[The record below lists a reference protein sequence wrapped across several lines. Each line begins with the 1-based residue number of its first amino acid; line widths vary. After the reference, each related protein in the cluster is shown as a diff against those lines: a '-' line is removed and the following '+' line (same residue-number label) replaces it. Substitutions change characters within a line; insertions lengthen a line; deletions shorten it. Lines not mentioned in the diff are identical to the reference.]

1 MPYLYQYLHTDYG
14 EYLISGCIN
23 GAVTK
28 SITKTELKKI
38 PIMLPSID
46 EQKAYADFL
55 EKVDKSKVAVQKALD
70 EAQLLFDSLMQN
82 YFG

>member
-1 MPYLYQYLHTDYG
+1 MYLYQYLHTQYG
-14 EYLISGCIN
+14 EILIDGCIN

-38 PIMLPSID
+38 PVMLPPKN
-46 EQKAYADFL
+46 EQMKFVSFVEEISRLKNEIMVGLTTL
-55 EKVDKSKVAVQKALD
+55 EELKK
-70 EAQLLFDSLMQN
+70 SLMQR